1 MAFLFK
7 PFKTNVES
15 YKQLQ
20 VKSTYHTEAEEH
32 CTSRGGL
39 QKKKKSRRRIEK
51 KEKQT
56 HRSSENWQRL
66 HTIIVGIYLLQMSLC
81 DSKRR
86 KGSAHSW
93 GPLHFELAPDF

>member
-7 PFKTNVES
+7 LFKTNVES

-32 CTSRGGL
+32 CTSRDGL
-39 QKKKKSRRRIEK
+39 QRKKKRRRRIER

-66 HTIIVGIYLLQMSLC
+66 HTITVGIYLLQMSLC

-93 GPLHFELAPDF
+93 GPLHFE

>member
-39 QKKKKSRRRIEK
+39 QQKKKERKADPQVVRK
-51 KEKQT
+51 LAT
-56 HRSSENWQRL
+56 TPHYYCW
-66 HTIIVGIYLLQMSLC
+66 YL
-81 DSKRR
+81 
-86 KGSAHSW
+86 
-93 GPLHFELAPDF
+93 PPPDVFV